1 VSKLNQVFNAVS
13 AFTREL
19 SRPRDNATASLP
31 HRPKIGLAF
40 GGGFARG
47 IAHIG
52 VLKVFEAEGIPIDYI
67 AGTSVGAVVGAF
79 YCSGVSVKEL
89 EEIAAIMKFNQFAR
103 FSLSRMGFWSNDRL
117 GNMLNRMLKVH
128 TFEEL
133 SIPLAVTA
141 TDFVSGAPVVFTKG
155 SLIDPVRASC
165 AYPSFFQPVNID
177 GRLMIDGLLAHPVPA
192 TPLKQM
198 GADKVCAVYF
208 NSHWVGAT
216 GPRHFMDIIGQCFS
230 IAQANVCPLWQANAD
245 IVLEPKVEG
254 FAYDAFHKATDL
266 VKAGE
271 DAALEAVPKIKSWLE
286 FLPAP
291 QPKAKPSLTPRTL
304 PITG

>member
-1 VSKLNQVFNAVS
+1 VGKLNQVRNALN

-19 SRPRDNATASLP
+19 NRSRPIADGLKTQ
-31 HRPKIGLAF
+31 RPKVGIAL

-47 IAHIG
+47 IAHVG
-52 VLKVFEAEGIPIDYI
+52 VLKVFEEEGIPIDFV
-67 AGTSVGAVVGAF
+67 AGTSVGAVVGAL
-79 YCSGVSVKEL
+79 YCSGVSAKEL
-89 EEIAAIMKFNQFAR
+89 EEVAAIMKFNTFAR
-103 FSLSRMGFWSNDRL
+103 LSISRMGFWSNDRM
-117 GNMLNRMLKVH
+117 GPMLQKLLKVH

-133 SIPLAVTA
+133 RIPLAVTA
-141 TDFVSGAPVVFTKG
+141 TDFVSGDPVVFTSG

-165 AYPSFFQPVNID
+165 AYPSFFQPVNVN

-208 NSHWVGAT
+208 NSHWVGPT

-230 IAQANVCPLWQANAD
+230 IAQANVCPIWQANAD
-245 IVLEPKVEG
+245 VVLEPNVAA
-254 FAYDAFHKATDL
+254 FSYDAFNRASEL

-271 DAALEAVPKIKSWLE
+271 EVARAALPKIKAWFGEPQVEKALK
-286 FLPAP
+286 AP
-291 QPKAKPSLTPRTL
+291 PLRPSTVPLAS
-304 PITG
+304 